1 MATGDAAAFLLR
13 EVRGHDARLGALD
26 LLERAGWARLSLD
39 RWAAGGRV
47 LELYDPADDG
57 PRGAAVVHLAG
68 PATYELLAWAVALD
82 TTDPAVLGRLVR
94 AIGDAMRGAG
104 GRRILAAVGDAN
116 PERLALLQSAGF
128 RFVSVER
135 DAPSAGGGRPCDRSR
150 DLLWMDQDL

>member
-13 EVRGHDARLGALD
+13 EARGHDARAAAVD
-26 LLERAGWARLSLD
+26 LLERAAWARRSLD

-47 LELYDPADDG
+47 LELYDPADEG
-57 PRGAAVVHLAG
+57 PWGAAIVRLAG
-68 PATYELLAWAVALD
+68 PATYELLAWAVASD
-82 TTDPAVLGRLVR
+82 TADPAVLERLVR
-94 AIGDAMRGAG
+94 AIGDALRRAG

-116 PERLALLQSAGF
+116 PDRLALLQGAGF

-135 DAPSAGGGRPCDRSR
+135 DAAAAGGGRPCDRSR